1 MADETLDIRARLTAE
16 DQASANIKRLLTQI
30 KQLETQIKKSFAA
43 APIKGSIIDPEI
55 QGKAQKALKTTEKSF
70 NRLTDEQKRW
80 AREQKMLGRMNTTVW
95 TKITNDI
102 NNSVSAF
109 QKSTGKKRVE
119 LARQL
124 RDQIGYARA
133 FRYIYMQ
140 EHERHQR
147 AVSRHHQALN
157 RLELAKQRRDEVME
171 RARKRLADKTEAEKK
186 RALAKAEREHKQH
199 LEKLERQ
206 ERQAARE
213 RARAEKQALEERAR
227 VRRSLRRGFNR
238 VREVPGR
245 LGAMGR
251 TVGIGGA
258 LSAAGLAMGTRS
270 SVRAAVDVDAAETSA
285 RMNMDQSKLN
295 ARDLRDNWALP
306 TAVRMGI
313 DPGTLMGGA
322 VEAAKAG
329 VPEGMAKAA
338 AELSFKTAKRFGI
351 DSSEMTTAIGRAV
364 AQEIGSGRMQ
374 GNDITG
380 LTRKFNIAST
390 LASETATDPAETLS
404 FLRSGLGA
412 GASVGMSDVS
422 TMAFGNAAILAG
434 AQARQASRFLSHL
447 GEQFSELETKRKMIN
462 SKGHRTEEDK
472 LFMSIPGKLG
482 FGSLGNMRALVKNN
496 PDEGLFKII
505 ESFRNIKDLE
515 QRSQA
520 LHAFFGSEFG
530 PIIKNMIDAP
540 ENMWENLKI
549 ARRAAAENPEN
560 NGISRA
566 WAEYQKGLQN
576 MLDRL
581 GAVWKVLK
589 AEIGDTLKPFIE
601 QISVWAGD
609 MYESLKTG
617 GMKERLK
624 AFINGLIEGF
634 TGKNGATL
642 RDLLDQVFGKP
653 GSQSGWSAEN
663 IGKFGK
669 GLAEGITSIVSAI
682 GSAGKIIIEMFGQN
696 SSDPEVV
703 GKFAGRITALVV
715 ALTALA
721 PVLSVFSS
729 LVVGIVAIGAALKG
743 VGKGVMGKAI
753 TALIAKM
760 GLGVISGG
768 MLSGIMMG
776 DGRADN
782 TTEDMDALQ
791 KEAGKNK
798 GQPKVENKFKGKG
811 WVPPPAMQPGES
823 TEDYL
828 KRLELLKRSSYTGPT
843 DFSGRRRTSQV
854 GDLTDQLKKLGGNV
868 EKAAFIGGGFG
879 STGSAIASSFGG
891 GGSGGGIVALGAG
904 SGSPT
909 ALFGSTP
916 GGALP
921 DFGVGSSGAILRRSG
936 VTSFGSGVKNGIISP
951 SEMPSFTGG
960 GGSAAGDGVGAGLAG
975 SEFLKAR
982 RARFAEELKND
993 PTLRMHLAA
1002 MQATEGASRGGT
1014 IESLMNRADM
1024 QGKTLRQMLGFSA
1037 DGKIN
1042 PKSFYGPI
1050 RRGEIYGAIRR
1061 LQANPK
1067 EFAKYDAFTN
1077 SALGGSHAVGGYTD
1091 QGLPTDPNGSR
1102 RTGIPGFKIS
1112 PKDGNEFT
1120 DWVGPGSSW
1129 GRGRQGAMNYR
1140 KFIENG
1146 LKGDAT
1152 SKVPSPGDATSK
1164 VPMPATP
1171 GAGAG
1176 DARAGAGGQV
1186 AIHINGGSHDPEA
1199 LALLVQR
1206 RIDESMNW
1214 RAHDSESEYT

>member
-30 KQLETQIKKSFAA
+30 KQLEAQIKKSFAA
-43 APIKGSIIDPEI
+43 APIKGSIVDPEV
-55 QGKAQKALKTTEKSF
+55 QSKAQKALKVTEKGF
-70 NRLTDEQKRW
+70 NRLTEEQKRW

-109 QKSTGKKRVE
+109 QKSTGKKRAE

-124 RDQIGYARA
+124 RDQVGYARA
-133 FRYIYMQ
+133 FRYVYMQ

-147 AVSRHHQALN
+147 AVSRHHQALS

-171 RARKRLADKTEAEKK
+171 RAKKRLSDRSEAEKK
-186 RALAKAEREHKQH
+186 RALAKAAREQKQH

-227 VRRSLRRGFNR
+227 VRRGLRRGFNR
-238 VREVPGR
+238 VREVPGS
-245 LGAMGR
+245 LSSIGR

-270 SVRAAVDVDAAETSA
+270 AVRAAVNVDAAETSA

-306 TAVRMGI
+306 TAVKMGI

-322 VEAAKAG
+322 VEASKAG
-329 VPEGMAKAA
+329 VPEGMSKAA
-338 AELSFKTAKRFGI
+338 AEMSFKTAKRFGI
-351 DSSEMTTAIGRAV
+351 DPSEMMTAIGRAV

-390 LASETATDPAETLS
+390 LAAETATDPAETLS

-412 GASVGMSDVS
+412 GASVGMSDVG

-447 GEQFSELETKRKMIN
+447 GEQFSELEMKRKMIN
-462 SKGHRTEEDK
+462 SKGHRTEEDR
-472 LFMSIPGKLG
+472 LFMSIPNRLG
-482 FGSLGNMRALVKNN
+482 FGSLGNMRAMLKDN

-515 QRSQA
+515 KRSQA

-540 ENMWENLKI
+540 GNMWENLKI

-560 NGISRA
+560 NGITRA
-566 WAEYQKGLQN
+566 WAEYQNGLEN
-576 MLDRL
+576 MMDRL

-617 GMKERLK
+617 GMKERLR

-634 TGKNGATL
+634 TGKKGATL

-669 GLAEGITSIVSAI
+669 GLAEGITSIISAI
-682 GSAGKIIIEMFGQN
+682 GSAGKIILQMFGQN
-696 SSDPEVV
+696 SSDPEVI

-721 PVLSVFSS
+721 PVMSVFSS

-743 VGKGVMGKAI
+743 VGKGVVSKAVL
-753 TALIAKM
+753 AMLAK
-760 GLGVISGG
+760 LGVGGLTGG
-768 MLSGIMMG
+768 MLGGIVMG

-782 TTEDMDALQ
+782 SAEDMDALQ
-791 KEAGKNK
+791 KEAGKSR
-798 GQPKVENKFKGKG
+798 GQPKGENKFKGKG
-811 WVPPPAMQPGES
+811 WVPPPAMKPGES
-823 TEDYL
+823 TEEYL

-854 GDLTDQLKKLGGNV
+854 DDLTDQLKKLGGNV
-868 EKAAFIGGGFG
+868 EKAAFIGSGIG
-879 STGSAIASSFGG
+879 STGSAVASSLGG
-891 GGSGGGIVALGAG
+891 GGSGGRIMALGSG

-909 ALFGSTP
+909 ALFSSTP
-916 GGALP
+916 GRILP
-921 DFGVGSSGAILRRSG
+921 DFGVGSSGSILHRGGGLIRN
-936 VTSFGSGVKNGIISP
+936 GSNGRIISP
-951 SEMPSFTGG
+951 SNVPSFSGG
-960 GGSAAGDGVGAGLAG
+960 GGSSADDGVGAGLAG
-975 SEFLKAR
+975 SEFLQAR

-1002 MQATEGASRGGT
+1002 MQMTEGASGGGT
-1014 IESLMNRADM
+1014 IEALMNRMDM
-1024 QGKTLRQMLGFSA
+1024 TGQSLRHGLGA
-1037 DGKIN
+1037 GQDGLPNTKFQ
-1042 PKSFYGPI
+1042 FYGPI
-1050 RRGEIYGAIRR
+1050 KRHELPGAIRK
-1061 LQANPK
+1061 LQNDPK
-1067 EFAKYDAFTN
+1067 LFAKYDRYTQQ
-1077 SALGGSHAVGGYTD
+1077 ALAGSHKIGGFTD
-1091 QGLPTDPNGSR
+1091 QGLPTDPNGTVTR
-1102 RTGIPGFKIS
+1102 RRKGLPALPTVNYG
-1112 PKDGNEFT
+1112 GNEFT
-1120 DWVGPGSSW
+1120 EWLGNKRSRDY
-1129 GRGRQGAMNYR
+1129 RQM
-1140 KFIENG
+1140 IE
-1146 LKGDAT
+1146 KGIAGET
-1152 SKVPSPGDATSK
+1152 SKVPSAGAATSK

-1176 DARAGAGGQV
+1176 DVRMGGGGQV
-1186 AIHINGGSHDPEA
+1186 AIHINGGSHDPES

-1206 RIDESMNW
+1206 RIDESMNY

>member
-30 KQLETQIKKSFAA
+30 KQLETQLKKSFAA

-55 QGKAQKALKTTEKSF
+55 QTKAQKALGVTEKSF

-80 AREQKMLGRMNTTVW
+80 GREQRMVGRMNTTVW

-119 LARQL
+119 MARQL

-147 AVSRHHQALN
+147 SVSRHHQALN
-157 RLELAKQRRDEVME
+157 RLELAKQRRDELAAKRKKQADD
-171 RARKRLADKTEAEKK
+171 RASAEEKK
-186 RALAKAEREHKQH
+186 NLDRKIRQNKQF
-199 LEKLERQ
+199 LEKLERE
-206 ERQAARE
+206 ERRSARE
-213 RARAEKQALEERAR
+213 RARAEKQVLEERAR
-227 VRRSLRRGFNR
+227 VRRGLRRGFNR
-238 VREVPGR
+238 FREAPGQLAR
-245 LGAMGR
+245 AGR
-251 TVGIGGA
+251 TIGIGGA

-270 SVRAAVDVDAAETSA
+270 AVRAGVDVDAAETSA

-306 TAVRMGI
+306 TAVKMGI

-329 VPEGMAKAA
+329 VPEALSKVA
-338 AELSFKTAKRFGI
+338 AEMSFKTAKRFGI
-351 DSSEMTTAIGRAV
+351 DPSEMMTAIGRAV

-374 GNDITG
+374 GNDISG

-390 LASETATDPAETLS
+390 LAAETATDPAETLS

-412 GASVGMSDVS
+412 GASVGMSDVG
-422 TMAFGNAAILAG
+422 TMAFGNSAILAG

-447 GEQFSELETKRKMIN
+447 GEQFSELEMKRKMIN
-462 SKGHRTEEDK
+462 SKGHRTEEDR
-472 LFMSIPGKLG
+472 LFMSIPSRLG
-482 FGSLGNMRALVKNN
+482 FGSLGNMRAMLKND

-515 QRSQA
+515 KRSQA

-540 ENMWENLKI
+540 GNMWENLKI
-549 ARRAAAENPEN
+549 ARRAAAESPEN
-560 NGISRA
+560 NGITRA
-566 WAEYQKGLQN
+566 WADYQKGLEN
-576 MLDRL
+576 MMDRL

-617 GMKERLK
+617 GLKERLR

-682 GSAGKIIIEMFGQN
+682 SSAGKAIITIFGEN
-696 SSDPEVV
+696 SSDPEVI

-715 ALTALA
+715 ALTMLA
-721 PVLSVFSS
+721 PVMSVFSS

-743 VGKGVMGKAI
+743 VGKGVISKSVL
-753 TALIAKM
+753 ALLAK
-760 GLGVISGG
+760 LGVGGLTGG
-768 MLSGIMMG
+768 MLGGLMMG

-782 TTEDMDALQ
+782 SAEDMDALQ
-791 KEAGKNK
+791 KEAGKSR
-798 GQPKVENKFKGKG
+798 GQPKSDKFKGKG
-811 WVPPPAMQPGES
+811 WMPPPAMKSGES
-823 TEDYL
+823 TEEYL
-828 KRLELLKRSSYTGPT
+828 KRLELLKRSSYSGPT
-843 DFSGRRRTSQV
+843 EFSGRRRTSEV
-854 GDLTDQLKKLGGNV
+854 DELTDQLKKLGGNV
-868 EKAAFIGGGFG
+868 ERAAFIGGGIS

-891 GGSGGGIVALGAG
+891 GGSGGRIAALG
-904 SGSPT
+904 SGSGPT
-909 ALFGSTP
+909 ALFNSTP

-921 DFGVGSSGAILRRSG
+921 DFGVSSSGSILHRGGGLIRN
-936 VTSFGSGVKNGIISP
+936 GSNGRIISP
-951 SEMPSFTGG
+951 SNVPSFSGG
-960 GGSAAGDGVGAGLAG
+960 GGSSANDGVGAGLAG

-982 RARFAEELKND
+982 RARFAQELKND

-1002 MQATEGASRGGT
+1002 MQMTEGASGGGT
-1014 IESLMNRADM
+1014 VEALMNRMDM
-1024 QGKTLRQMLGFSA
+1024 TGQSLRHGLGA
-1037 DGKIN
+1037 GQDGLPNTKFQ
-1042 PKSFYGPI
+1042 FYGPI
-1050 RRGEIYGAIRR
+1050 KRHELPGAIRK
-1061 LQANPK
+1061 LQNDPK
-1067 EFAKYDAFTN
+1067 LFAKFDRYTQQ
-1077 SALGGSHAVGGYTD
+1077 ALEGSHKIGGFTD
-1091 QGLPTDPNGSR
+1091 QGLPTDPNGTVTR
-1102 RTGIPGFKIS
+1102 RRKGLPALPTVNYG
-1112 PKDGNEFT
+1112 GNEFT
-1120 DWVGPGSSW
+1120 EWLGNQRS
-1129 GRGRQGAMNYR
+1129 RNYR
-1140 KFIENG
+1140 QMIE
-1146 LKGDAT
+1146 KGIAGET
-1152 SKVPSPGDATSK
+1152 SKVPAPADATSK

-1176 DARAGAGGQV
+1176 DVRMGGGGQV

-1206 RIDESMNW
+1206 RIDESMNY